1 MKLHAKRILA
11 LSLLA
16 ALLAGIPALADFE
29 AVVTSTSMKVYR
41 QAEPHDQIGAL
52 PMGTVVTVKDYNGKA
67 ALISYNGNTGIVR
80 INDLQRTIQG
90 PATPETTAKVMYTGK
105 DARVYRNA
113 SVTADSAKVAA
124 GVQVNVLSVSGDWA
138 KVERKGVVG
147 YMDINDL
154 SETKD
159 AEPEIPIF
167 NPTPEAA
174 PEPEPEDENTPVRYE
189 NKTVMTKETCPVYA
203 EPSTASARF
212 TLDANVIVTL
222 VATRGSWAMIKKSG
236 NVGYVDADLL
246 TTEVRA
252 VEVDTADIK
261 PSAGSDS
268 GIFGSGTNEEIIFK
282 FLTREMGLNAAA
294 ACGVVSNVKHESDY
308 KTTCVGD
315 NGTSYGICQWHASR
329 KTRLINWC
337 DSHNYDYKSLKG
349 QLYYLQYELK
359 TYYPTVLSKLK
370 AVSNTAQGAYDAGYQ
385 FCYSFEAPANRAARS
400 NTRGNYAKDTLWKK
414 YKT

>member
-1 MKLHAKRILA
+1 MKLHVKRILV

-16 ALLAGIPALADFE
+16 ALLAGVPALADFD
-29 AVVTSTSMKVYR
+29 AVVTSSSMKVYR

-67 ALISYNGNTGIVR
+67 ALISYNGKTGIVR
-80 INDLQRTIQG
+80 INDLQRTVQA
-90 PATPETTAKVMYTGK
+90 PAASNTAAKVMYTAK
-105 DARVYRNA
+105 ATRVYRNA
-113 SVTADSAKVAA
+113 STAADSAKVAA

-138 KVERKGVVG
+138 KVERKGIVG

-159 AEPEIPIF
+159 AQPEIPIF
-167 NPTPEAA
+167 NPAPAVT
-174 PEPEPEDENTPVRYE
+174 PEPEVETAPVKYE

-203 EPSTASARF
+203 EPNTASARF

-222 VATRGSWAMIKKSG
+222 VATRGNWAMIKKSG

-261 PSAGSDS
+261 PADNSGSS
-268 GIFGSGTNEEIIFK
+268 IFSSGTNEEIIFK

-294 ACGVVSNVKHESDY
+294 ACGVVSNIKHESDY

-329 KTRLINWC
+329 KTRLISWC
-337 DSHNYDYKSLKG
+337 DSHSYDYKSLKG

>member
-1 MKLHAKRILA
+1 MKLHVKRILV

-16 ALLAGIPALADFE
+16 ALLAGVPALADFD
-29 AVVTSTSMKVYR
+29 AVVTSSSMKVYR

-67 ALISYNGNTGIVR
+67 ALISYNGKTGIVR
-80 INDLQRTIQG
+80 INDLQRTVQA
-90 PATPETTAKVMYTGK
+90 PAASNTAAKVMYTAK
-105 DARVYRNA
+105 ATRVYRNA
-113 SVTADSAKVAA
+113 STAADSAKVAA

-138 KVERKGVVG
+138 KVERKGIVG

-159 AEPEIPIF
+159 AQPEIPIF
-167 NPTPEAA
+167 NPEPAVT
-174 PEPEPEDENTPVRYE
+174 PEPEVETAPVKYE

-203 EPSTASARF
+203 EPNTASARF

-222 VATRGSWAMIKKSG
+222 VATRGNWAMIKKSG

-261 PSAGSDS
+261 PADNSGSS
-268 GIFGSGTNEEIIFK
+268 IFSSGTNEEIIFK

-294 ACGVVSNVKHESDY
+294 ACGVVSNIKHESDY

-329 KTRLINWC
+329 KTRLISWC

>member
-1 MKLHAKRILA
+1 MKLHVKRILA

-16 ALLAGIPALADFE
+16 ALLSAVPALADFE

-41 QAEPHDQIGAL
+41 QAEPYDQIGAL

-80 INDLQRTIQG
+80 INDLQRAVHA
-90 PATPETTAKVMYTGK
+90 PVPSEASAKVMYTIR
-105 DARVYRNA
+105 ATRVYRNA
-113 SVTADSAKVAA
+113 TADADSAKVPS
-124 GVQVNVLSVSGDWA
+124 GLQVNVLSVSGDWA
-138 KVERKGVVG
+138 KVERKGIVG
-147 YMDINDL
+147 YMDIDDL

-159 AEPEIPIF
+159 AQPEVPIF
-167 NPTPEAA
+167 NPTPEVT
-174 PEPEPEDENTPVRYE
+174 PEPESETAPVRYE
-189 NKTVMTKETCPVYA
+189 NKTVMTKESCPVYA
-203 EPSTASARF
+203 EPNTSSARF

-236 NVGYVDADLL
+236 SVGYVDADLL
-246 TTEVRA
+246 TTEVRT

-261 PSAGSDS
+261 PSTGNDS
-268 GIFGSGTNEEIIFK
+268 SVFGSGTNEEIIFK

-329 KTRLINWC
+329 KTRLISWC

-349 QLYYLQYELK
+349 QLYYLEYELK
-359 TYYPTVLSKLK
+359 TYYPSVLSKLK

-385 FCYSFEAPANRAARS
+385 FCYNFEAPANRAARS
-400 NTRGNYAKDTLWKK
+400 ATRGNYAKDTLWKK